1 MSQDVEFYAN
11 AFRLAYLVAAGD
23 FKTTHEVD
31 GRKVV
36 VTRGPGG
43 QFASPGGGGSVDG
56 SDHPLDFV
64 TATQA
69 RRLESFAFGEEAQKL
84 AVAAAS
90 TFNLPVR
97 LPAFKPELP
106 FKDKLSAALDGI
118 KDDVDKIK
126 DNLSDPDKIAKLTG
140 LAVGKAIP
148 ASLFLARTIA
158 PDVLLGLAL
167 GESIPLVLGSAIFY
181 AALSSA
187 SSRILKYEGLEDNL
201 AAQAVTGLA
210 TLFFTGGVVK
220 SVAQSVAASKFGTT
234 GIHQIVEAG
243 KTADD
248 LKATFQAVDKHIKS
262 FVKPGAEK
270 IERQRER
277 FLSALS
283 QTAERV
289 QGTSKGPF
297 FQSLSEMAG
306 HLLSPPSLA
315 KDLQSHV
322 EKKLNLPSLEA
333 ALTEVGVDAKKLSD
347 RLAEMCNLDAV
358 PRILHKQRAKEVK
371 QFVQRVHELPGA
383 IKAASQETDEYAALV
398 NETFERAQEIYKM
411 PRELLQSRE
420 AQKKLEELTLSLD
433 KINTVEYGAKWRA
446 DLIKAEIEKGDLLDS
461 FLHARASGKTGE
473 DLASRY
479 EGLLGALVKDKPK
492 KLKTRIISDEELL
505 KETGHF
511 QWAAESWGTPEIR
524 ASVLQ
529 ESQKTVDLFS
539 KMSPV
544 KVDVELTAYGSRPY
558 SLSKLGKPSTVNLG
572 TGGAPTI
579 FHELT
584 HVVEENL
591 DKGLEMASA
600 FRGERT
606 QLQPLLD
613 ELSSLGM
620 PGEKAIFDAFI
631 NRYSGK
637 IYPGTLAGEIY
648 TTAMQ
653 EVATSQG
660 LYNLAVQ
667 DREHLMF
674 TLSQFLK

>member
-1 MSQDVEFYAN
+1 MTQDVEFYAN

-43 QFASPGGGGSVDG
+43 QFASPGGGSVDE

-126 DNLSDPDKIAKLTG
+126 DNLSDPDKIAKLAG

-167 GESIPLVLGSAIFY
+167 GESLPVVLGGAAFF
-181 AALSSA
+181 AALSGTA
-187 SSRILKYEGLEDNL
+187 NLVLKYEGLEDNF
-201 AAQAVTGLA
+201 AAQAVTGIASLLIA
-210 TLFFTGGVVK
+210 GGVTK
-220 SVAQSVAASKFGTT
+220 AIARSVAASKFGTT

-248 LKATFQAVDKHIKS
+248 LKATFQSVDKHIKS

-289 QGTSKGPF
+289 QETSKGPF

-306 HLLSPPSLA
+306 HLVSPPSLA
-315 KDLQSHV
+315 KDLRSHV
-322 EKKLNLPSLEA
+322 EKKLNLPNLEA

-383 IKAASQETDEYAALV
+383 IKAASKETDEYKSIVAEMLDLSDDISKIPRLLM
-398 NETFERAQEIYKM
+398 NSRIAQG
-411 PRELLQSRE
+411 Q
-420 AQKKLEELTLSLD
+420 LEQLTLLLD
-433 KINTVEYGAKWRA
+433 KINSMEFGAKWRA
-446 DLIKAEIEKGDLLDS
+446 DFINAEISKGALLDD
-461 FLHARASGKTGE
+461 FLHARSSGKTGE

-479 EGLLGALVKDKPK
+479 EAFIGGLVKDKPK
-492 KLKTRIISDEELL
+492 KLKTRIMSDKEFL
-505 KETGHF
+505 KDNKNNQLMAET
-511 QWAAESWGTPEIR
+511 WGTPEIR
-524 ASVLQ
+524 EEVLQ
-529 ESQKTVDLFS
+529 YSQKTVDLFS
-539 KMSPV
+539 RLSPV
-544 KVDVELTAYGSRPY
+544 EMNVNLTAYNSRPY
-558 SLSKLGKPSTVNLG
+558 SIYQDKAPSIVNLG
-572 TGGAPTI
+572 AGGAPVI
-579 FHELT
+579 FHEFT
-584 HVVEENL
+584 HVLENGL
-591 DKGLEMASA
+591 DRGIEMASA
-600 FRGERT
+600 FRGDRT
-606 QLQPLLD
+606 QLHGLLN

-620 PGEKAIFDAFI
+620 PGEKAVFDSFLDH
-631 NRYSGK
+631 YSGK
-637 IYPGTLAGEIY
+637 IYPGSLHGEVY